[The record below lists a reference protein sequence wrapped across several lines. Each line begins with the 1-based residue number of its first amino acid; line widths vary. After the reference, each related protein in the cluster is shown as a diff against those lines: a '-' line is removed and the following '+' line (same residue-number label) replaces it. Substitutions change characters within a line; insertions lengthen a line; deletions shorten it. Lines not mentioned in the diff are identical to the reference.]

1 MGGIYGRV
9 ETWLRAT
16 GAMGIA
22 VASLWLLAAAARAEP
37 QMPHIEF
44 FTGFE
49 ASDNYASGYVGGGYA
64 FGKGLYEKGWRLRA
78 VDSFGR
84 YHYDGTLLTD
94 GVYVPTHF
102 NGEAAFAAALVGY
115 QFMPGAVI
123 VKLFAGIEAE
133 DKRIA
138 PPDPN
143 NSVQG
148 SEIGLRLQA
157 ETWLG
162 ILRGCSSQPTPP
174 MARPSRNIAAW
185 RGSAIVFARVYRSG
199 SRVAR
204 SAMRNTMPGAV
215 AASRVWTSAISRSRS
230 PEVSPAIISRTNRA
244 ATSR

>member
-1 MGGIYGRV
+1 MVPRKRSYWNRCRRFWAPCRDRLCR
-9 ETWLRAT
+9 TRRASR
-16 GAMGIA
+16 G
-22 VASLWLLAAAARAEP
+22 V
-37 QMPHIEF
+37 F

-64 FGKGLYEKGWRLRA
+64 FGKGLYEKGLRLRA
-78 VDSFGR
+78 VGSFGR

-115 QFMPGAVI
+115 QFNPGKVI
-123 VKLFAGIEAE
+123 IKLFAGIEAE
-133 DKRIA
+133 DQRIT

-157 ETWLG
+157 ETWFDISPRLFLSADAAYGTAFQEYCSLARLG
-162 ILRGCSSQPTPP
+162 F
-174 MARPSRNIAAW
+174 
-185 RGSAIVFARVYRSG
+185 VFARDYHSG

-215 AASRVWTSAISRSRS
+215 AASRVSTSAISRSRS

>member
-1 MGGIYGRV
+1 
-9 ETWLRAT
+9 
-16 GAMGIA
+16 MGIA
-22 VASLWLLAAAARAEP
+22 IASLWLLAAAARAEP

-78 VDSFGR
+78 VGSLGR

-133 DKRIA
+133 DQRIA
-138 PPDPN
+138 PPGPN

-157 ETWLG
+157 ETWARYFSEAVPLSRRRLWHGLPG
-162 ILRGCSSQPTPP
+162 ILQP
-174 MARPSRNIAAW
+174 
-185 RGSAIVFARVYRSG
+185 GSARLS
-199 SRVAR
+199 S
-204 SAMRNTMPGAV
+204 
-215 AASRVWTSAISRSRS
+215 
-230 PEVSPAIISRTNRA
+230 SPAFIARNRGWRA
-244 ATSR
+244 RQ